1 MFVQALA
8 LLQGHLMVT
17 KSLNTASSGTE
28 FIVQLLERSAGVKVE
43 GGLRQTLISILQDL
57 PEGANVRDLQ
67 NAVLGIETEQVKPLL
82 DALDQMANA
91 PLRSQDE
98 YWQLFKAGELIQL
111 DAGEPRVLN
120 LASSFHSDADSILGV
135 FEAASGTKL
144 SDSQL
149 RAAKTA
155 GLELAAGGEPTV
167 RSLVE
172 RWALVEGLEDFAAAV
187 KAAMMPV

>member
-1 MFVQALA
+1 
-8 LLQGHLMVT
+8 MVND
-17 KSLNTASSGTE
+17 SLNTARTAAE

-43 GGLRQTLISILQDL
+43 GDLRQTLISILQDL
-57 PEGANVRDLQ
+57 PEGANVRDLR

-82 DALDQMANA
+82 DALDQMTNA
-91 PLRSQDE
+91 TLRPQDE

-111 DAGEPRVLN
+111 DTGEPRVLN
-120 LASSFHSDADSILGV
+120 LASSFRSDADSILGV
-135 FEAASGTKL
+135 LEAASGTKL

-172 RWALVEGLEDFAAAV
+172 RWALVEELEEFAAAV

>member
-1 MFVQALA
+1 
-8 LLQGHLMVT
+8 MVND
-17 KSLNTASSGTE
+17 SFNTARTAAE

-43 GGLRQTLISILQDL
+43 GDLRQTLISILQDL

-91 PLRSQDE
+91 TLRPQDE

-120 LASSFHSDADSILGV
+120 LA
-135 FEAASGTKL
+135 
-144 SDSQL
+144 
-149 RAAKTA
+149 
-155 GLELAAGGEPTV
+155 
-167 RSLVE
+167 
-172 RWALVEGLEDFAAAV
+172 
-187 KAAMMPV
+187 

>member
-1 MFVQALA
+1 
-8 LLQGHLMVT
+8 MVND
-17 KSLNTASSGTE
+17 SLNTARTAAE

-43 GGLRQTLISILQDL
+43 GDLRQTLISILQDL

-91 PLRSQDE
+91 TLRRQYE

-120 LASSFHSDADSILGV
+120 LASSFRSDADSILEV
-135 FEAASGTKL
+135 LEAASGTKL

-172 RWALVEGLEDFAAAV
+172 CWALVEGLEDFAAAV
-187 KAAMMPV
+187 KAAMMPA

>member
-1 MFVQALA
+1 M
-8 LLQGHLMVT
+8 
-17 KSLNTASSGTE
+17 
-28 FIVQLLERSAGVKVE
+28 
-43 GGLRQTLISILQDL
+43 
-57 PEGANVRDLQ
+57 RDLQ

-91 PLRSQDE
+91 TLRPQDE

-120 LASSFHSDADSILGV
+120 LASSFRSDADSILEV
-135 FEAASGTKL
+135 LEAASGTKL

-172 RWALVEGLEDFAAAV
+172 CWALV
-187 KAAMMPV
+187 